1 MKSLIKNI
9 FSKSKTEE
17 ASNEE
22 ESNVQTLE
30 NIPMN
35 DVPTSSKPLRVSNEK
50 LPLGLL
56 KKLAPIRDL
65 DDYEIMQLEQCV
77 LTFSANSVVFAL
89 GQKSECI
96 YYLLKG
102 ELELESDGGGSYVVS
117 EGSALSN
124 LPLNS
129 GKVFGATA
137 ISRSPCLLL
146 ATPFSV
152 MQWWKNKSQATQDEN
167 DNTKFIEVG
176 LPKEMQNI
184 PFAERFIQAYRKNEL
199 VLPSL
204 PQVAIQLRKAMEQDI
219 GIAEAIKIVE
229 IDALVV
235 ARLIQLANSAMYAST
250 TPIKNCHDAVSRLGL
265 KTTQKLVMGI
275 CMKHLFQ
282 GKSHQL
288 AMKMQNL
295 WKKNLLV
302 SSLSFVLAQESGEVN
317 PEDALLAGL
326 VCDIGAVPL
335 IHFAEKNEDI
345 RPDVGELEQMMPRLS
360 TSIGSFLLQKLDFSD
375 EFVNVPEHS
384 ENWYYESG
392 EDRLTLIDIVILAK
406 FHSYFGTARMK
417 DLPYINSIPAYG
429 KLKNGKLNS
438 DLSLDII
445 AKAKQRIDATM
456 RIFA

>member
-17 ASNEE
+17 ASNTEV
-22 ESNVQTLE
+22 SNIQTEE
-30 NIPMN
+30 NIPIN
-35 DVPTSSKPLRVSNEK
+35 DAPTSSKPLRVSNEK

-65 DDYEIMQLEQCV
+65 DDDEIMQLEQRV

-124 LPLNS
+124 LPLNN

-146 ATPFSV
+146 ATPVSI
-152 MQWWKNKSQATQDEN
+152 MQWWKNKSQVTQDEN
-167 DNTKFIEVG
+167 DNTEVKVD

-199 VLPSL
+199 ILPSL

-219 GIAEAIKIVE
+219 GISEAIKIVE

-282 GKSHQL
+282 GKSPQL

-360 TSIGSFLLQKLDFSD
+360 AGIGPFLLQKLDFSD

-406 FHSYFGTARMK
+406 FHSYLGTVHMK
-417 DLPYINSIPAYG
+417 NLPYINSIPAYG

-438 DLSLDII
+438 DFSLDIV